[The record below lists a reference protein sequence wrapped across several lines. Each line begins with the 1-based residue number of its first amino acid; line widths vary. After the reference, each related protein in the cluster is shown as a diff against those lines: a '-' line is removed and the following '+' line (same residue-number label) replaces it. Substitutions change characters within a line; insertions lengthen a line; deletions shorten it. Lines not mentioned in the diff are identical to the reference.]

1 MADYKAIKGHTIQT
15 VAGDPGTLV
24 DGLIWY
30 DSGAK
35 KIQGSKTA
43 AGAWATGGDINTTRF
58 AGASSGGAPR
68 DTSIIFGGSPPSR
81 DETETYDGSSWTEVG
96 DLNTARARNA
106 GAGATQTAALSF
118 GGEVSN
124 EGLTEIWD
132 GSSWTEVGDLSTP
145 RSGHTGTGTTT
156 AALGSGGKI
165 GENFQT
171 INEQWNGSS
180 WTEVGDMNTGR
191 AYSGLTGITTAALAF
206 GGASPYTAN
215 SESFD
220 GSSWTEGSN
229 LNTARAYIEASWGVQ
244 TASFAVAG
252 YSPSARYAITEQY
265 DGSSWTEVAD
275 IPTATGGGMGG
286 GGSSSDGI
294 YAGGQVPGAVNETY
308 EWSQATAAVT
318 FTSS

>member
-1 MADYKAIKGHTIQT
+1 
-15 VAGDPGTLV
+15 
-24 DGLIWY
+24 
-30 DSGAK
+30 
-35 KIQGSKTA
+35 
-43 AGAWATGGDINTTRF
+43 
-58 AGASSGGAPR
+58 
-68 DTSIIFGGSPPSR
+68 
-81 DETETYDGSSWTEVG
+81 
-96 DLNTARARNA
+96 
-106 GAGATQTAALSF
+106 
-118 GGEVSN
+118 
-124 EGLTEIWD
+124 
-132 GSSWTEVGDLSTP
+132 
-145 RSGHTGTGTTT
+145 
-156 AALGSGGKI
+156 
-165 GENFQT
+165 
-171 INEQWNGSS
+171 
-180 WTEVGDMNTGR
+180 MNTGR

-252 YSPSARYAITEQY
+252 NTGGGNFVAITEQY

-275 IPTATGGGMGG
+275 IPTATSGGMGG

>member
-171 INEQWNGSS
+171 IVEQYDGSS
-180 WTEVGDMNTGR
+180 WTEVGDLNTAR

-275 IPTATGGGMGG
+275 IPTATSGGMGG

>member
-180 WTEVGDMNTGR
+180 WTEVGDLNTAR

-275 IPTATGGGMGG
+275 IPTATSGGMGG